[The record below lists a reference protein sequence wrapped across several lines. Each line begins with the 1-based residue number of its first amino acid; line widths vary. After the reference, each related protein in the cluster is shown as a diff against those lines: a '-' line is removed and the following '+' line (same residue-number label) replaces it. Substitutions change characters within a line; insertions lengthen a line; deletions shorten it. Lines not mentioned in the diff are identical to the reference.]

1 MLSLS
6 RIRDRCASELRA
18 WVGAPAL
25 HSPHSFDALGNR
37 CERRIG
43 YALAAQTLCRPDQT
57 SGNAMTEPATLDP
70 LSSIAPLFRARPEI
84 QDVCRF
90 ALQWEVVHEAEP
102 AGFAQFHIVTNGNCL
117 LERYSGETFKLEAGS
132 ILLLPQG
139 DSHVMRSASRGG
151 SSGAPIRTEYN
162 NAIRIKTNTRGASDT
177 EMICG
182 RLRLD
187 GAMYSLVTAAL
198 PKAIVLSIGRGAL
211 FDRMRML
218 VQAIDEELQAAR
230 PGAATIATELATAL
244 FVMMLR
250 LHFEQS
256 ASSSGILRLL
266 ASSSSARAVTAMLRA
281 PAHPWT
287 LDELAAEAHV
297 SRATLVRIFRR
308 EGDLAPLRF
317 LSELRLGLA
326 RQRLGPTN
334 ATLAQVAAAVGYESE
349 CAFARA
355 FQRRYGISP
364 GKLRARHDGRSR
376 GEKSPGSMT
385 AERIVRD
392 PKSALRPQSF

>member
-1 MLSLS
+1 MLSRRKTYAG
-6 RIRDRCASELRA
+6 RIKHRD
-18 WVGAPAL
+18 
-25 HSPHSFDALGNR
+25 DA
-37 CERRIG
+37 
-43 YALAAQTLCRPDQT
+43 
-57 SGNAMTEPATLDP
+57 TEPATLDP
-70 LSSIAPLFRARPEI
+70 LSSIAPLFRVRPEI
-84 QDVCRF
+84 QAVCRF

-139 DSHVMRSASRGG
+139 DSHVVRSASRGG

-162 NAIRIKTNTRGASDT
+162 NAIRIKTNTRGATET

-187 GAMYSLVTAAL
+187 GAMYSLVTTAL
-198 PKAIVLSIGRGAL
+198 PKVIVLSIGRGGL

-256 ASSSGILRLL
+256 AASSGILRLL

-297 SRATLVRIFRR
+297 SRTTLVRIFRR
-308 EGDLAPLRF
+308 VGDIAPLSF

-326 RQRLGPTN
+326 RHRLGST
-334 ATLAQVAAAVGYESE
+334 AGTLAQVAAASGYDSES
-349 CAFARA
+349 AFVRA
-355 FQRRYGISP
+355 FRKRYGISP
-364 GKLRARHDGRSR
+364 GRLRAVITGDLA
-376 GEKSPGSMT
+376 EKVHP
-385 AERIVRD
+385 I
-392 PKSALRPQSF
+392 P

>member
-1 MLSLS
+1 MLSRRKTYAD
-6 RIRDRCASELRA
+6 RIKY
-18 WVGAPAL
+18 PA
-25 HSPHSFDALGNR
+25 
-37 CERRIG
+37 
-43 YALAAQTLCRPDQT
+43 TL
-57 SGNAMTEPATLDP
+57 TEPAALDP
-70 LSSIAPLFRARPEI
+70 LSAIAPLFRARPEI

-102 AGFAQFHIVTNGNCL
+102 AGFAQFHIVTNGSCL
-117 LERYSGETFKLEAGS
+117 LERYGGETFKLEAGS

-139 DSHVMRSASRGG
+139 DSHVVRSASRGG

-162 NAIRIKTNTRGASDT
+162 NAIRIKTNTRETSDT
-177 EMICG
+177 ELICG
-182 RLRLD
+182 RLRFEGALD
-187 GAMYSLVTAAL
+187 SLVTVAL
-198 PKAIVLSIGRGAL
+198 PKAIVLSCGGKDL

-230 PGAATIATELATAL
+230 PGAAAIATELATAL

-250 LHFEQS
+250 MHFEQS
-256 ASSSGILRLL
+256 ASSSGIIRLL
-266 ASSSSARAVTAMLRA
+266 ASSSSARAVSAMLRA

-308 EGDLAPLRF
+308 EGDLAPLGF

-326 RQRLGPTN
+326 RQRLGSTKG
-334 ATLAQVAAAVGYESE
+334 TLAQVAAAVGYDSES
-349 CAFARA
+349 AFARA
-355 FQRRYGISP
+355 FQKRYGISP

-376 GEKSPGSMT
+376 GEESPDFMT
-385 AERIVRD
+385 VERIVRD

>member
-25 HSPHSFDALGNR
+25 HSPHSFDALRNR

-43 YALAAQTLCRPDQT
+43 YALAAQNLCRPDQT

-70 LSSIAPLFRARPEI
+70 LSAIAPLFRARPEI

-117 LERYSGETFKLEAGS
+117 LEQYCGETFKLEAGS

-139 DSHVMRSASRGG
+139 DSHVVRSASRGG

-162 NAIRIKTNTRGASDT
+162 NA
-177 EMICG
+177 
-182 RLRLD
+182 
-187 GAMYSLVTAAL
+187 
-198 PKAIVLSIGRGAL
+198 
-211 FDRMRML
+211 
-218 VQAIDEELQAAR
+218 
-230 PGAATIATELATAL
+230 GAATIATELATAL

-256 ASSSGILRLL
+256 ASSSGRIRLL

-308 EGDLAPLRF
+308 EGDLPPLGF

-326 RQRLGPTN
+326 RQRL
-334 ATLAQVAAAVGYESE
+334 
-349 CAFARA
+349 
-355 FQRRYGISP
+355 RRMKPWRRWRQPS
-364 GKLRARHDGRSR
+364 
-376 GEKSPGSMT
+376 
-385 AERIVRD
+385 
-392 PKSALRPQSF
+392 

>member
-1 MLSLS
+1 MLWEIGANGELAMHS
-6 RIRDRCASELRA
+6 RRKTYAGRIKHPD
-18 WVGAPAL
+18 
-25 HSPHSFDALGNR
+25 DA
-37 CERRIG
+37 
-43 YALAAQTLCRPDQT
+43 
-57 SGNAMTEPATLDP
+57 TEPATLGP
-70 LSSIAPLFRARPEI
+70 LSAIAPLFRARPEI

-117 LERYSGETFKLEAGS
+117 LERSSGETFKLEAGS

-139 DSHVMRSASRGG
+139 DSHVVRSASRGG
-151 SSGAPIRTEYN
+151 GSRAPIRTEYN

-187 GAMYSLVTAAL
+187 GAMYGLVTAAL

-308 EGDLAPLRF
+308 EGDLPPLGF

-326 RQRLGPTN
+326 RQHLSSTN
-334 ATLAQVAAAVGYESE
+334 ATLAQVAAAVGYDSES
-349 CAFARA
+349 AFARA
-355 FQRRYGISP
+355 FSRRYGISP
-364 GKLRARHDGRSR
+364 GKLRDHQDGRSR
-376 GEKSPGSMT
+376 ANHP
-385 AERIVRD
+385 I
-392 PKSALRPQSF
+392 P